1 MWGNNTVS
9 SLDFILLQINKQN
22 IKNLVGA
29 ASSRDFRSHQ
39 ACPEHTKSILR
50 QAQDERVTCLKV
62 CFECAEGMA
71 LLPLRGAHLN
81 RDAKFCVSTGHK
93 ENFKMETV

>member
-1 MWGNNTVS
+1 VT
-9 SLDFILLQINKQN
+9 L
-22 IKNLVGA
+22 
-29 ASSRDFRSHQ
+29 SRQ

-50 QAQDERVTCLKV
+50 QFDKLTAQDERVTCLKV
-62 CFECAEGMA
+62 CFECAEGMV
-71 LLPLRGAHLN
+71 LLPVRVAHLN

>member
-39 ACPEHTKSILR
+39 DGAP
-50 QAQDERVTCLKV
+50 TCAG
-62 CFECAEGMA
+62 CTFE
-71 LLPLRGAHLN
+71 
-81 RDAKFCVSTGHK
+81 
-93 ENFKMETV
+93 